1 MAKDR
6 RAKVHLYQ
14 ADHGL
19 ARCGR
24 EVDGLGPMVA
34 ENVLELPAKLARRN
48 CAALSASRT
57 GSGRTGARR
66 PWPNPKSLML
76 L

>member
-6 RAKVHLYQ
+6 RPQVHLYQ

-19 ARCGR
+19 ALCGR

-34 ENVLELPAKLARRN
+34 ENVLEVTCEACAKELRRIIGQLNVLREARHPQTLA
-48 CAALSASRT
+48 
-57 GSGRTGARR
+57 
-66 PWPNPKSLML
+66 
-76 L
+76 